1 VSSADAP
8 PEIIDAER
16 AAYLDALAGPD
27 PEWPPDVRV
36 VYHQLQDR
44 LFEMGLEAQDVVDDC
59 GIGSHDIYGRFRHFT
74 SYGIKDFMVYHRIQL
89 ARKLLQYESLSVTKI
104 AFAVGYASTS
114 GFCKTFKRRTGRTPS
129 AFREQ
134 KEE

>member
-1 VSSADAP
+1 MPP

-36 VYHQLQDR
+36 VYGDLRDR
-44 LFEMGLEAQDVVDDC
+44 LSEMDLEAQDVVDGC

-74 SYGIKDFMVYHRIQL
+74 GYGIKDFVVHHRIQL
-89 ARKLLQYESLSVTKI
+89 AKKLLQYESLSVTKI